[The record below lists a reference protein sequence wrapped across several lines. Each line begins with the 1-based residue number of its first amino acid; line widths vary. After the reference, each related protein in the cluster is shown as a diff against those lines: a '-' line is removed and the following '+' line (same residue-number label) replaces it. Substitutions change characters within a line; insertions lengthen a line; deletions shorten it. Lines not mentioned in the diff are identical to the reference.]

1 MCRKPCAKHFWRCG
15 RYELVSE
22 ASSCVVVA
30 RCCPDRYFVNLRST
44 ELDKLHDTSVVEMRL
59 MPDKT
64 GSKWRVSSCA
74 FACTN
79 DISTF
84 NFLIISDMCEVVF
97 AVEMRNLSFAR
108 FVSKA
113 DSVHLPTFAS
123 FSCHCLLRKLL
134 IDFRSWTSS
143 EV

>member
-1 MCRKPCAKHFWRCG
+1 
-15 RYELVSE
+15 LVSE

-44 ELDKLHDTSVVEMRL
+44 ELDKLHDASVVEMRL

-74 FACTN
+74 SACTN

-84 NFLIISDMCEVVF
+84 DFLIISDIWEVFF
-97 AVEMRNLSFAR
+97 AVDYETYVVLNLGARRNQSIFLR
-108 FVSKA
+108 FHPFPVT
-113 DSVHLPTFAS
+113 V
-123 FSCHCLLRKLL
+123 CC
-134 IDFRSWTSS
+134 
-143 EV
+143 ENC